1 MRFSLLQRTLFW
13 LGYIVFNIVQLYF
26 SFYNFTSRETASANT
41 IISAAIIDIWPK
53 IFLDILVFYFVTLPL
68 LLKQRKLAFLIA
80 RSLIFILTAL
90 LVQRALNYY
99 FTFPEIYRYKMEGTS
114 YFTVSSLVVTL
125 FDMLV
130 PVSLLLIFD
139 LYRFAGAIREKENQ
153 MEKEKLLSEMK
164 YLKAQINPHFL
175 FNVLGTVHALSRNKA
190 PEAAKVVVKLSE
202 LMRFILYEAK
212 NRTIRIRREIE
223 FLESYIDLEKMRFQ
237 SKLELRFEADV
248 NDENLQIAPMILLP
262 FVENAFKHGV
272 SESRHRSFVHI
283 YLNAKNGILEFK
295 VENSVETLAP
305 GSNDRGIGLA
315 NVKRQL
321 ELIYPEHSL
330 SVLRTPGNY
339 CITLKIILTGNE
351 KIIVPDH

>member
-1 MRFSLLQRTLFW
+1 MRFSILQRTLFW
-13 LGYIVFNIVQLYF
+13 SGYVAFNIVQLYF
-26 SFYNFTSRETASANT
+26 SFYNFASRETASAGT
-41 IISAAIIDIWPK
+41 IISAAIVDIWPK
-53 IFLDILVFYFVTLPL
+53 IFLDILVFYFVTMPL
-68 LLKQRKLAFLIA
+68 LLKQKKLAFLIA
-80 RSLIFILTAL
+80 RALIFILIAL
-90 LVQRALNYY
+90 LLQRALNYY
-99 FTFPEIYRYKMEGTS
+99 FTFPKIYRYKMEGTS
-114 YFTVSSLVVTL
+114 YFTVPSLVVTL

-139 LYRFAGAIREKENQ
+139 LYRFTGAIREKENQ
-153 MEKEKLLSEMK
+153 MEKEKLRSEMK
-164 YLKAQINPHFL
+164 YLKAQVNPHFL

-212 NRTIRIRREIE
+212 NRTIGIRREIE

-237 SKLELRFEADV
+237 SKLDLRFEADV

-283 YLNAKNGILEFK
+283 YLSAKNGILEFK
-295 VENSVETLAP
+295 VENSVETVDP

-330 SVLRTPGNY
+330 SVLQKSGNY

-351 KIIVPDH
+351 KIILPDH